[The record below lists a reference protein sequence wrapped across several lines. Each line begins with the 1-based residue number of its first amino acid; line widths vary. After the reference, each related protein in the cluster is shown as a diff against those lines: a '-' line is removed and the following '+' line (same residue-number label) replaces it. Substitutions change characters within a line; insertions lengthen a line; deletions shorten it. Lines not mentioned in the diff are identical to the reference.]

1 MSDNPE
7 LRDVIAGIL
16 SANWSYMHTNEALGR
31 QRMLAD
37 AVIACLPNHGYTI
50 TDLHPE
56 ITTAEELDA
65 LPTNSVV
72 IDAGRWIHE
81 RWERAV
87 PDDHG
92 WVRVGWAFNEPAD
105 PPTLPARVLHRPDTE
120 VTR

>member
-1 MSDNPE
+1 MTDNTRE
-7 LRDVIAGIL
+7 LIADRAFYAVPSVSTEESWRI
-16 SANWSYMHTNEALGR
+16 
-31 QRMLAD
+31 AD
-37 AVIACLPNHGYTI
+37 AVLAA
-50 TDLHPE
+50 LHPE

-105 PPTLPARVLHRPDTE
+105 PPNLPARVLHRPDTE
-120 VTR
+120 ESR